1 MRVTL
6 CAATYNRPQGLERLL
21 TAVAAL
27 DPVEGAGTALSV
39 VIVDNSSEAN
49 ARAAVEAFRESY
61 PWPLHYVSERQRG
74 ITYARNAAL
83 GKAEALGADVVVFID
98 DDEYPA
104 STCLN
109 RLLAQ
114 QRSSGAAVVL
124 GAVRP
129 VFPTGT
135 PDWIIDGGFF
145 DTHSFPDGADLDDAH
160 TGNALID
167 METVRRLGLSFDH
180 RYALSGG
187 EDTIFFRQMLEAGE
201 RIVYAADAV
210 VFETV
215 PASRARLG
223 WLMRRWY
230 RTGNIDAALFLR
242 GRRAT
247 SWRPLGN
254 LFRGTLRIAAG
265 SALFVA
271 NLAVLGLGRRER
283 IVRPLFTLCR
293 GCGILASTLGR
304 DYLEYREVHGT

>member
-21 TAVAAL
+21 RAVAAL
-27 DPVEGAGTALSV
+27 DPAEEVGTALSV
-39 VIVDNSSEAN
+39 VIVDNSPEAN
-49 ARAAVEAFRESY
+49 ARAAVEGFREAY
-61 PWPLHYVSERQRG
+61 PWPLHYVSEPQRG

-83 GKAEALGADVVVFID
+83 GEAEALGADVAVFVD

-104 STCLN
+104 PTWLN
-109 RLLAQ
+109 RLLAR
-114 QRSSGAAVVL
+114 QRSSGAAAVL

-129 VFPTGT
+129 VFPAGT

-145 DTHSFPDGADLDDAH
+145 DTHSFPDGAELDDAH
-160 TGNALID
+160 TANVLID
-167 METVRRLGLSFDH
+167 MAKVRHLGLSFDH

-215 PASRARLG
+215 PESRARLG

-242 GRRAT
+242 GPRAAA
-247 SWRPLGN
+247 WRPLGN
-254 LFRGTLRIAAG
+254 LFRGALRIAAG
-265 SALFVA
+265 STLFIA
-271 NLAVLGLGRRER
+271 YLAVLGLGRRER

-304 DYLEYREVHGT
+304 DYLEYREVHGA

>member
-27 DPVEGAGTALSV
+27 DPIDGEGTALQV
-39 VIVDNSSEAN
+39 VIVDNSPEAN
-49 ARAAVEAFRESY
+49 ARTIVEGFSKAYR
-61 PWPLHYVSERQRG
+61 WPLHYESEPRRG

-104 STCLN
+104 ANWLN
-109 RLLAQ
+109 RLLAR
-114 QRSSGAAVVL
+114 QRSSVAAAVL
-124 GAVRP
+124 GDVRP
-129 VFPTGT
+129 VFPAGT

-145 DTHSFPDGADLDDAH
+145 DTHRSPDGAELDDAH
-160 TGNALID
+160 TGNVLID
-167 METVRRLGLSFDH
+167 MAKVRRLGLSFDH

-215 PASRARLG
+215 PESRARLG

-242 GRRAT
+242 GRHAA
-247 SWRPLGN
+247 SLRPLGN
-254 LFRGTLRIAAG
+254 LFRGALRIAAG
-265 SALFVA
+265 SALFAA

-304 DYLEYREVHGT
+304 NYLEYREVHGA

>member
-27 DPVEGAGTALSV
+27 DPLDGEGTTLHV
-39 VIVDNSSEAN
+39 VIVDNSPEAN
-49 ARAAVEAFRESY
+49 ARTTVEDFGKSY
-61 PWPLHYVSERQRG
+61 RWPLHYESEPRRG

-83 GKAEALGADVVVFID
+83 CKAEALGTDLVVFID

-104 STCLN
+104 ASWLN
-109 RLLAQ
+109 RLLAR
-114 QRSSGAAVVL
+114 QRSSVAAAVQ
-124 GAVRP
+124 GAVLS
-129 VFPTGT
+129 VFPAGT

-145 DTHSFPDGADLDDAH
+145 DTQNAPDGAELDDAH
-160 TGNALID
+160 TGNVLID
-167 METVRRLGLSFDH
+167 MAKVRRLGLSFDH

-187 EDTIFFRQMLEAGE
+187 EDTIFFRQLLEAGE

-215 PASRARLG
+215 PESRARLG

-242 GRRAT
+242 GRRSA

-254 LFRGTLRIAAG
+254 LCRGTLRIAAG
-265 SALFVA
+265 SALFAA

-293 GCGILASTLGR
+293 GCGILASTLGWN
-304 DYLEYREVHGT
+304 YLEYRKVHGA